1 MLRVQFQAGDAA
13 ARAADRTRRRRAVQ
27 APSATGFPDAAGAR
41 RRQSGVV
48 IDALVDAGGQC
59 GGAAAGGRRRR
70 RQWQRRQWAPAARNR
85 SVMHGQKEESDF
97 CAGRKR
103 KSLGSIHLVVKE
115 ECFWK
120 VNRLSTFR
128 ASEFVPEPDL
138 EGKVKVG
145 AIYKMKYATS

>member
-13 ARAADRTRRRRAVQ
+13 ARAADWTRRRRAVP
-27 APSATGFPDAAGAR
+27 APSATGFPNAAGAR

-59 GGAAAGGRRRR
+59 GGAAAGGRRQR
-70 RQWQRRQWAPAARNR
+70 QRRQRAPAAWNR

-115 ECFWK
+115 EC
-120 VNRLSTFR
+120 LESESTFGISSIGVCTWTGFR
-128 ASEFVPEPDL
+128 GESRL
-138 EGKVKVG
+138 
-145 AIYKMKYATS
+145 YL